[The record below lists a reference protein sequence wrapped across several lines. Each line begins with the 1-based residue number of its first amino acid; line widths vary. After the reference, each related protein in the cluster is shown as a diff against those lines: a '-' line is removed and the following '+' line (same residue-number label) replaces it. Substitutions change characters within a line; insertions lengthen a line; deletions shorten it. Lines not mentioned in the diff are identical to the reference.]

1 MFRSIVTTSIN
12 HVLRSERWPC
22 KRLQSFTGQTACIQ
36 IPPLVA
42 LKILIDAEGEAQQV
56 DNSFCADT
64 TITLSPFILP
74 RILAREVT
82 AFEQIK
88 IIGNKFFAEELINIG
103 KKINFS
109 MIFEHDLSK
118 VIGDIP
124 AHRVVNTGEH
134 LIQRQTENFDR
145 ISQALVE
152 YWTEENIFLT
162 KRTTINQFIQEVS
175 NLQLNIERLEQRLD
189 RLIQQNTLTNK

>member
-1 MFRSIVTTSIN
+1 MLRFIVTIPIN

-36 IPPLVA
+36 IPPLVTF
-42 LKILIDAEGEAQQV
+42 KILIDAEGEAQQV
-56 DNSFCADT
+56 DNDLCADT
-64 TITLSPFILP
+64 TITLPPFILP
-74 RILAREVT
+74 KILARKAI

-88 IIGNKFFAEELINIG
+88 ITGNQSLAEELINIG
-103 KKINFS
+103 KQIDFS
-109 MIFEHDLSK
+109 MILEHDLSK
-118 VIGDIP
+118 IIGDIP
-124 AHRVVNTGEH
+124 AHRAVNTGEH
-134 LIQRQTENFDR
+134 LIHRQIENFDR

-162 KRTTINQFIQEVS
+162 KRTAINQFIQEVS

-189 RLIQQNTLTNK
+189 RLIPKNTLTNK